1 LEAAGRQP
9 HVHRVTRPPRVAAAC
24 AARCLATAMALPA
37 GRVHWG
43 VTVATSVQKH
53 HANRTSV
60 GVVPPL
66 NAAAHDPHDGKGGLL
81 QSWAGGPRPEWTVP
95 VYLASLEPAQFRVGI
110 TFLRRTFFA
119 CVLCFGLT
127 ICMTA

>member
-1 LEAAGRQP
+1 MTTARRRSLR
-9 HVHRVTRPPRVAAAC
+9 R
-24 AARCLATAMALPA
+24 ARCLAIAMALPA

-60 GVVPPL
+60 GPVPPL

-95 VYLASLEPAQFRVGI
+95 VYLASPEPAQFRVGI